1 MMNLSSLSKAL
12 WISVA
17 LLLIQLGNIIYYLL
31 FNPRNLSFTCL
42 FTMSMAGLVVVLLYK
57 AEKHINKI
65 IPLLEKWKQGDLEE
79 RIVKIEEKGNLGN
92 LSWLCNDIID
102 VLDAFLRESCASMEA
117 IENGQYYRQIILT
130 GLIGQFKKGGRL
142 INETIRTAQSKN
154 NFLIQASEEFRKNI
168 KTVVNNVQ
176 EASASVQRHCASLTT
191 MSETSLA
198 KNSAVVKEVESVRAN
213 VSYVATT
220 TSELHESINKIRS
233 QVEEAKIVADEASH
247 EAESATQTINNLKEA
262 SLEINNI
269 IKLISDIAGQTNL
282 LALNATIEAARSG
295 QAAGKGFAVVA
306 SEVKNLARE
315 TVMATDKIVN
325 QVQNIQSFIQGT
337 VTAIETISGTIN
349 RISEISTAVSSAVE
363 SQHSS
368 TQQISNNMNEAAIST
383 QSVSG
388 NIEDVKE
395 IAEET
400 YTSVKTAVNS
410 ANELAKEIKDLS
422 DEISFFTT
430 NINSSTNRSIN
441 HS

>member
-1 MMNLSSLSKAL
+1 
-12 WISVA
+12 
-17 LLLIQLGNIIYYLL
+17 
-31 FNPRNLSFTCL
+31 
-42 FTMSMAGLVVVLLYK
+42 MSMAGLVVVLLYK